1 MAANLDRRAGLV
13 RRCALAALV
22 ALASFSAAAVLM
34 PWSGVPSAVLGALL
48 LPPLLMP
55 LRGMLRGDR
64 RTYAWA
70 TLCAVPGFVYGIT
83 EAVANPAT
91 RWLAALVLASSI
103 ALFFALVAFL
113 RVTRPRPGQ
122 SPPTP

>member
-1 MAANLDRRAGLV
+1 MAASLDRRARLV

-83 EAVANPAT
+83 EAVANPAM
-91 RWLAALVLASSI
+91 RWLAALVLGSSI
-103 ALFFALVAFL
+103 AFFLALVAFL

-122 SPPTP
+122 SSPSP

>member
-1 MAANLDRRAGLV
+1 MAATLDRRAGLV

-22 ALASFSAAAVLM
+22 ALASFSTAAVCVR
-34 PWSGVPSAVLGALL
+34 WSGTPSAVLGALL
-48 LPPLLMP
+48 LSPLLAP

-64 RTYAWA
+64 RSYAWA
-70 TLCAVPGFVYGIT
+70 TLCALPGFVYGIT
-83 EAVANPAT
+83 EAVANPAM

-103 ALFFALVAFL
+103 AFFLALVAFL

-122 SPPTP
+122 SPPDP